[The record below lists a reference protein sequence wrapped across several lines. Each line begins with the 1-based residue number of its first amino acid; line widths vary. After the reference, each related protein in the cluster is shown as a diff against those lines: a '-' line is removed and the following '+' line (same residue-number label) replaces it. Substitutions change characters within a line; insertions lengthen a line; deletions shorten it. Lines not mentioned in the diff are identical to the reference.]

1 MGIVLVDVVIGYGS
15 HEDPAGHLVESLAS
29 SLKGETL
36 IIASVTGT
44 DGDPQ
49 GRISQITKLEAAGIL
64 VAPSNADAAK
74 LALACLKLEC

>member
-1 MGIVLVDVVIGYGS
+1 MTNIDAPFMKS
-15 HEDPAGHLVESLAS
+15 E
-29 SLKGETL
+29 
-36 IIASVTGT
+36 SVTGT

-49 GRISQITKLEAAGIL
+49 GLISQIAKLEAAGIL

>member
-1 MGIVLVDVVIGYGS
+1 MTNIDA
-15 HEDPAGHLVESLAS
+15 PFM
-29 SLKGETL
+29 K
-36 IIASVTGT
+36 IASVTGT

-49 GRISQITKLEAAGIL
+49 GRISQIAKLEAAGII

>member
-1 MGIVLVDVVIGYGS
+1 MKNIDA
-15 HEDPAGHLVESLAS
+15 PFM
-29 SLKGETL
+29 K
-36 IIASVTGT
+36 IASVTET

-49 GRISQITKLEAAGIL
+49 GRISQIAKLEAVGIL